1 MFDDIKYTDEYF
13 KRLDELYSPRIEL
26 LPNREIVKFKTVDKL
41 NEYVSAN
48 ELKEGVDYV
57 DRTILGSSG
66 YDYFLLE
73 EWRKGGKL
81 WVK

>member
-13 KRLDELYSPRIEL
+13 KRLDELYSQRIEL

-57 DRTILGSSG
+57 DRTILGSIG
-66 YDYFLLE
+66 YD
-73 EWRKGGKL
+73 
-81 WVK
+81 